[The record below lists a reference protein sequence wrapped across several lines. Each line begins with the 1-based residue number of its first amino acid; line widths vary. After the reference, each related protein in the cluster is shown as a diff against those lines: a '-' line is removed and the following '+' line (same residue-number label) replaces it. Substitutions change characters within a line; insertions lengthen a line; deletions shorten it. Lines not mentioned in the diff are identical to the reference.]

1 MNYFCDVKVDDIKI
15 IVKKQEREDFIF
27 SNDSRISSGFVC
39 FLEGEGRLEIEG
51 VGVYDI
57 VPGSFVRYEKGDR
70 YRIDVRNSSLYYTSN
85 IDISVSNQADFPRHL
100 ICTQSELRELEK
112 IYRVWCEQGEY
123 CFVETRILLLR
134 FLLELSRRIRS
145 IPHGSS
151 AHLNSA
157 LSYVHRHAS
166 ENFSLSDVASF
177 CNLSESYLRNSFREE
192 LEAKVHPQ
200 VSVHMKELERR
211 AMSALGRKVRI
222 SRAAKRR
229 VVELTYDDD
238 KDLESL
244 LISLCGKNIFSET
257 EQ

>member
-39 FLEGEGRLEIEG
+39 FLEGEGRLEIDG

-192 LEAKVHPQ
+192 LGISVMQYRENLRIERAKAMLASGEHRI
-200 VSVHMKELERR
+200 KEI
-211 AMSALGRKVRI
+211 A
-222 SRAAKRR
+222 
-229 VVELTYDDD
+229 
-238 KDLESL
+238 SL
-244 LISLCGKNIFSET
+244 LGYCDIYHFSRKFKQATGLCPED
-257 EQ
+257 